1 MKKILFIVLSF
12 TVNSILF
19 SQNKAFMCNG
29 DTINDIV
36 VSKNLVYYFSSNNES
51 DMIEIPKKK
60 IHYYVL
66 GNDTTY
72 LNIFVKS
79 KINYYVLGNDTT
91 YQGEF
96 VDKNIILNEVMLK
109 TDPINYNKRIGYQQI
124 EKAGVSLVAG
134 VSISVVSSIVS
145 SLLINKENYKAASFV
160 MIGGNVFSLFFIV
173 KSGKHLIKSGKL
185 LSENRKETYYYNKMK
200 L

>member
-1 MKKILFIVLSF
+1 MKKILFIVLSI
-12 TVNSILF
+12 TINSILF

-29 DTINDIV
+29 DTLNNIRLKENSV
-36 VSKNLVYYFSSNNES
+36 FYLQLNNEGIY
-51 DMIEIPKKK
+51 DMIDIPKKK

-66 GNDTTY
+66 ENDTTY
-72 LNIFVKS
+72 LNILV
-79 KINYYVLGNDTT
+79 N
-91 YQGEF
+91 GEF
-96 VDKNIILNEVMLK
+96 VDKNVLLNEVMLK
-109 TDPINYNKRIGYQQI
+109 TDPLNYNKKIGYQQL

-145 SLLINKENYKAASFV
+145 SLLINKENYKTASFV

-185 LSENRKETYYYNKMK
+185 LSESRKETYYYNKMK